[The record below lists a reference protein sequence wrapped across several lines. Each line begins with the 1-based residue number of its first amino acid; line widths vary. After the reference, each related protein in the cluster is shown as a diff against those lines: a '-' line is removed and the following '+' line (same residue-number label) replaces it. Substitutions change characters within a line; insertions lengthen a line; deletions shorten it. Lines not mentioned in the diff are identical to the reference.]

1 MNFNV
6 PQFIDI
12 EDTILGPLTLKQ
24 FLLLIAAGAF
34 IALLWWAFKLWF
46 VILIGGPI
54 IAAILASIFIKIND
68 RPLPKIFSAWFNFQ
82 TKPRF
87 YIWKKDTKN

>member
-24 FLLLIAAGAF
+24 FLLLVGGGVVV
-34 IALLWWAFKLWF
+34 ALLWWAFKLWF
-46 VILIGGPI
+46 VILVGGPI
-54 IAAILASIFIKIND
+54 IAAILASIFIKVGG
-68 RPLPKIFSAWFNFQ
+68 RPLPKIFSAWLNFQ
-82 TKPRF
+82 TKPKF
-87 YIWKKDTKN
+87 YTWKRGNK

>member
-24 FLLLIAAGAF
+24 FLLLIGGGAVV
-34 IALLWWAFKLWF
+34 ALLWWAFKLWF
-46 VILIGGPI
+46 VILIGGPL
-54 IAAILASIFIKIND
+54 IAAILASIFVKING
-68 RPLPKIFSAWFNFQ
+68 RSLPAIFSAWLGFH
-82 TKPRF
+82 TKPKF
-87 YIWKKDTKN
+87 YIWKKDNK